1 MNDRRPPLLPAAALA
16 GACLLVLTAC
26 PGDRGDREPGGF
38 NGPGAR
44 TATPTPTPRASVS
57 PKPTPTPRETVET
70 TPPPSVPAAPQP
82 TVQDLP
88 YATPVP
94 GKPGYVISPYAPD
107 SGYVDIRGLSPGQQA
122 RCPYTQK
129 VFLVP

>member
-1 MNDRRPPLLPAAALA
+1 MNDRRRRPSPLPAAALA
-16 GACLLVLTAC
+16 GSCLFVLIACN
-26 PGDRGDREPGGF
+26 GRRDGGGGF
-38 NGPGAR
+38 NSPGAVAPQATPTPR
-44 TATPTPTPRASVS
+44 MSASPTPTPTPRVS
-57 PKPTPTPRETVET
+57 ES
-70 TPPPSVPAAPQP
+70 TPPPSVPAPPQP
-82 TVQDLP
+82 TPQDLP

-107 SGYVDIRGLSPGQQA
+107 SGYVDIRGMSPGQQA

>member
-1 MNDRRPPLLPAAALA
+1 MNDRRTPLLPAAALA

-26 PGDRGDREPGGF
+26 PGRDDRDTPNAF
-38 NGPGAR
+38 NQGAAVR
-44 TATPTPTPRASVS
+44 PTPTPRASVS
-57 PKPTPTPRETVET
+57 PTPRPSPREVVET
-70 TPPPSVPAAPQP
+70 TPPPTTPVAPQP

-94 GKPGYVISPYAPD
+94 GKAGYVISPYAPD
-107 SGYVDIRGLSPGQQA
+107 SGYVDIRGMSPGQQA

>member
-1 MNDRRPPLLPAAALA
+1 MNDRRPPLLPAVAIASV
-16 GACLLVLTAC
+16 CLLVLTAC
-26 PGDRGDREPGGF
+26 PGDRDRDNAGGF
-38 NGPGAR
+38 NQSGAQ
-44 TATPTPTPRASVS
+44 APKATPTPRASVS
-57 PKPTPTPRETVET
+57 PTPRPSPREVVET

-107 SGYVDIRGLSPGQQA
+107 SGYVDIRGMSPGQQA

>member
-1 MNDRRPPLLPAAALA
+1 MNDRRQPLLPVAALA
-16 GACLLVLTAC
+16 SACLLVLTAC
-26 PGDRGDREPGGF
+26 PGDRERENDGGF
-38 NGPGAR
+38 NQG
-44 TATPTPTPRASVS
+44 TAQTKPSPTPRASVS
-57 PKPTPTPRETVET
+57 PKPTPTPRDVVES
-70 TPPPSVPAAPQP
+70 TPPPTTPVAPAP

-94 GKPGYVISPYAPD
+94 GKAGYVISPYAPD
-107 SGYVDIRGLSPGQQA
+107 SGYVDIRGMSPGQQA